1 MILIN
6 DVTFATKLCRAFQ
19 RIKNSTGYTSSGI
32 LVVIGTIIF
41 FIYVAMQLES
51 EPETQNLSSS
61 SNSSLSQTF
70 SLEKGDVVL
79 DSKWLSL
86 LEKRG
91 GWLQVLDPQGRM
103 LASST
108 LPSHYEPGQLVS
120 YWQKSMSFPYELT
133 VSQEEKLIYPLRK
146 RVTMASL

>member
-1 MILIN
+1 MILILIN

-41 FIYVAMQLES
+41 LIYVAMQLES

-108 LPSHYEPGQLVS
+108 LPSDVPSHYEPGQLVS

-133 VSQEEKLIYPLRK
+133 VSQEEKLI
-146 RVTMASL
+146 